1 MAVKTPIRTVFDGSG
16 NATGLAEYQ
25 SGEFIGLSHG
35 GIGAAL
41 SIGTAGQVLKV
52 NSGAS
57 ALEFGSVE
65 AVINID
71 GATDLTSATLQ
82 TTDLLILSD
91 GGSEGRVTLAQ
102 LDTLFSGTSKTL
114 TNKTLTTPTITTPVI
129 NAGAQLKN
137 GSTSAGFL
145 EFFEDSDNGTNKL
158 TLIGPASTADV
169 TLTLPA
175 STDTLVGKATTDTLT
190 NKTLT
195 SPTLTTPSMTTP
207 TISSG
212 GLVYE
217 GATADDHETTLTV
230 TDPTADRTITLPNA
244 TGNVA
249 VFATAPTAAI
259 TDGSVGQA
267 LITDG
272 SGVLSFATISA
283 SFPESTFLTAPG
295 SSGDFDLAKVPAQTG
310 SAETPFT
317 AFQQDAFGVA
327 LEETVF
333 SCNDPKGST
342 DTVDLGAFS

>member
-1 MAVKTPIRTVFDGSG
+1 
-16 NATGLAEYQ
+16 
-25 SGEFIGLSHG
+25 GEFIGLSHG

-41 SIGTAGQVLKV
+41 SIGSAGQVLKV

-71 GATDLTSATLQ
+71 GATNLTSATLQ
-82 TTDLLILSD
+82 TTDQLILSD
-91 GGSEGRVTLAQ
+91 GGTEGRVTLAQ
-102 LDTLFSGTSKTL
+102 LDTLFSATSK
-114 TNKTLTTPTITTPVI
+114 
-129 NAGAQLKN
+129 
-137 GSTSAGFL
+137 
-145 EFFEDSDNGTNKL
+145 
-158 TLIGPASTADV
+158 
-169 TLTLPA
+169 
-175 STDTLVGKATTDTLT
+175 TLT

-244 TGNVA
+244 TGHVA
-249 VFATAPTAAI
+249 VFATAPAAAI
-259 TDGSVGQA
+259 TDGSTGQA

-272 SGVLSFATISA
+272 SGVLTFATISA

-310 SAETPFT
+310 SVESGLT
-317 AFQQDAFGVA
+317 ALQVDAFGVA
-327 LEETVF
+327 LAENSF
-333 SCNDPKGST
+333 SCMDPKGST